1 MDSISPAALRK
12 VTRELYA
19 LKSDPPEGIRPIL
32 NETVMTDIQAWIQ
45 GPGFFLTKIFHPN
58 VSKQGDVCVSTLKKD
73 WKKDLGL
80 RHILLVVKCLL
91 IAPNP
96 ESALNEEAG
105 RQLLEHYDDYAKHAR
120 LMTGIHAQSA
130 GQDVFAARTVSNSGS
145 SSNSAITA
153 TSTVAAKDTTLD
165 PSRVESHPQQEQF
178 TSASNSSK
186 AAAALSSSR
195 LGSSR
200 LSISLDSST
209 AGSFSRIPTV
219 TTSTTA
225 TEDQSQPSP
234 VEDVSSDA
242 TASALSAA
250 TARTTSF
257 LYDSAT
263 ASTLALKRKH
273 PSDEKIMDHHAQCSS
288 AAASH
293 TKHSTATTAAVA
305 AAAGL
310 YARQTLQGLPTHPN
324 QAATKSSHPL
334 KQLLGHTRLEPLK
347 DRVTDNTT
355 KASIGAMAPKSSKGL
370 MESRKRTLRRL

>member
-130 GQDVFAARTVSNSGS
+130 GQDVFAARTVSNGSSSSS
-145 SSNSAITA
+145 SSNSTITTA
-153 TSTVAAKDTTLD
+153 STIAAKDTTLD
-165 PSRVESHPQQEQF
+165 PSKIESHPQQEQF

-186 AAAALSSSR
+186 AAALSSSR

-200 LSISLDSST
+200 PSISLDSPT
-209 AGSFSRIPTV
+209 TGSFSRIPAA
-219 TTSTTA
+219 TTNTTA
-225 TEDQSQPSP
+225 MEDQCQPSF
-234 VEDVSSDA
+234 VEDASSDA
-242 TASALSAA
+242 TA
-250 TARTTSF
+250 ARTTSF

-263 ASTLALKRKH
+263 ASTPALKRKH
-273 PSDEKIMDHHAQCSS
+273 PS
-288 AAASH
+288 
-293 TKHSTATTAAVA
+293 
-305 AAAGL
+305 
-310 YARQTLQGLPTHPN
+310 
-324 QAATKSSHPL
+324 
-334 KQLLGHTRLEPLK
+334 
-347 DRVTDNTT
+347 
-355 KASIGAMAPKSSKGL
+355 
-370 MESRKRTLRRL
+370 